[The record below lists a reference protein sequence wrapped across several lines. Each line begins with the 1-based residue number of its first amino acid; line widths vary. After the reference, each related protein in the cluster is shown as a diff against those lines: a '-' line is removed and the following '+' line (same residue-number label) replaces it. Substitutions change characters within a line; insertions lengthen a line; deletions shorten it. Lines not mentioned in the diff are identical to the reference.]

1 MKPISVHVADQDYQ
15 SFKLLAD
22 RMGKPVAELIRE
34 AMSEY
39 LKRRGQPKGSLF
51 DISPFPSGRQL
62 SSWTREELLD
72 EMLDP

>member
-15 SFKLLAD
+15 RFKMLAD
-22 RMGKPVAELIRE
+22 RIGKPVSELIRE

-39 LKRRGQPKGSLF
+39 LERRGQSKGSIF
-51 DISPFPSGRQL
+51 DITPFPSGRQL
-62 SSWTREELLD
+62 ATWTREEILD